1 MYVCH
6 QCPNSY
12 AWHDSLKRHVKH
24 KHSDM
29 KQPIKQQSKQHQQL
43 HQQQQQQQQQ
53 QGQEQQHQ
61 QQQQQH
67 QQQQQQQQSEKTIL
81 KHPFTMIVSGPTALG
96 KTFFLKKNYCRII
109 DLYVNHHRNGLFGC
123 INVGNLC
130 ITSYKIRLRLGLN
143 LCKEYQKIS
152 IRTNSLIIEYEM

>member
-12 AWHDSLKRHVKH
+12 AWHDSLKRHVEH

-29 KQPIKQQSKQHQQL
+29 ERPIQQQSKQHQQL

-53 QGQEQQHQ
+53 QDQEQQQHQQQQQQQHHQ

-67 QQQQQQQQSEKTIL
+67 QQQQQQQQHQQQQQSEKTIL
-81 KHPFTMIVSGPTALG
+81 KHPFTMIVSGPTASG
-96 KTFFLKKNYCRII
+96 IKKQKKNKTKTKKNCYMQ
-109 DLYVNHHRNGLFGC
+109 YF
-123 INVGNLC
+123 
-130 ITSYKIRLRLGLN
+130 T
-143 LCKEYQKIS
+143 
-152 IRTNSLIIEYEM
+152 